1 MKIESK
7 PRVGV
12 WPQNKHFSLAI
23 VCIFAI
29 CQLVMPT
36 AQSDDHWTEDAPAA
50 VKRAQTE
57 SKDLLLLY
65 TGSDWC
71 PPCKKLE
78 EEVLSKAEFLRE
90 AADKLVLV
98 KFDFPQQIEQ
108 ADPLV
113 QQNKEWAEKYAISGY
128 PTIVLVDQNLLPFGF
143 VGYEPGGFQPYLGHL
158 EELRQKRILR
168 DEAFAKADKAAGL
181 ERAKFLDEALSQLD
195 EQIVQVYYADKIEQ
209 IAELDADN
217 ELGLRSKWF
226 AQQEAEMRK
235 LIITD
240 ILSISRLEKPER
252 AVAFIDEVLNAVE
265 FPIEQKFEVLQ
276 IKLNL
281 LQSSGANELAHQLLD
296 EMIGMD
302 GLEGNTRERLIVKKA
317 FQTAGSGNISGGLEI
332 IEQNMPA
339 PGSGA
344 EGLYLTLAKAQLL
357 DNSKRTSEAIA
368 LLEMATAKA
377 KFIPDLL
384 IEVVAARADML
395 CARDQHE
402 LALQSLDSFADDPQM
417 PTDLRCEALLHKAMI
432 MRETS
437 RRRPAMLSE
446 NRAIELA
453 DTPELKREMQRVV
466 EQLRK
471 KFGDQ

>member
-1 MKIESK
+1 M
-7 PRVGV
+7 
-12 WPQNKHFSLAI
+12 
-23 VCIFAI
+23 
-29 CQLVMPT
+29 
-36 AQSDDHWTEDAPAA
+36 
-50 VKRAQTE
+50 
-57 SKDLLLLY
+57 
-65 TGSDWC
+65 
-71 PPCKKLE
+71 
-78 EEVLSKAEFLRE
+78 
-90 AADKLVLV
+90 
-98 KFDFPQQIEQ
+98 
-108 ADPLV
+108 
-113 QQNKEWAEKYAISGY
+113 
-128 PTIVLVDQNLLPFGF
+128 
-143 VGYEPGGFQPYLGHL
+143 
-158 EELRQKRILR
+158 R

-209 IAELDADN
+209 IVELDADN

-368 LLEMATAKA
+368 LLEMATVKA

-446 NRAIELA
+446 NRAIEMA